1 MPDFG
6 ADRAVVLLCGASGTG
21 KTTFA
26 LRLLVNGPY
35 VCRFVFDHDGQA
47 AARLRVPPARSAAD
61 CERALATRWVV
72 YDPNTEFPGRHAEAF
87 AWFAGW
93 VFDACGR
100 GPGRKV
106 FLVDEVWRYCDNWR
120 LPGELAA
127 CVQTGRV
134 RELDLVFATQ
144 RPNRLNE
151 AITGECTEL
160 VCFWLQGER
169 ALKVVDGLGAD
180 PAVVSSLARGEFVSL
195 NTGNGATLRGR
206 VW

>member
-6 ADRAVVLLCGASGTG
+6 ATRQCLVLAGASGTG

-26 LRLLVNGPY
+26 LRYLVNGDF
-35 VCRFVFDHDGQA
+35 VCRFVFDADGQA
-47 AARLRVPPARSAAD
+47 AARLRVRACHTAAE
-61 CERALATRWVV
+61 CEAALVSRWVV
-72 YDPNTEFPGRHAEAF
+72 YDPNREFPGRHGEAF

-93 VFDACGR
+93 VFEAAGR

-106 FLVDEVWRYCDNWR
+106 CLVDEVWRYCNNWT
-120 LPGELAA
+120 LPPELAA

-151 AITGECTEL
+151 AITGEATEL
-160 VCFWLQGER
+160 VCFRLQGER
-169 ALKVVDGLGAD
+169 ALKVVEGLGAD
-180 PAVVSSLARGEFVSL
+180 PETVSGLAAGEFYAL
-195 NTGNGATLRGR
+195 DTGSGEILRGR
-206 VW
+206 LW